1 MSACIAVWG
10 THVFSGLRGRVLISS
25 CLFSG
30 SFTMSPSSSTMFHFE
45 RERSIS
51 CVRCILFLAHGHRA
65 REEFS
70 GLIKGNGGFVLLDFR
85 CVAQNRHPLGSGEMN
100 PVGLRHIPCGLLTG
114 SVVLSHPLS
123 RENQQRLQTEFS
135 DMIVS
140 ALQKRQASGVKSR
153 RPTRVASYKKG
164 FLEYMQLNNSDH
176 DSTYF

>member
-1 MSACIAVWG
+1 
-10 THVFSGLRGRVLISS
+10 
-25 CLFSG
+25 
-30 SFTMSPSSSTMFHFE
+30 MFHFE
-45 RERSIS
+45 RERSIPY
-51 CVRCILFLAHGHRA
+51 VRCILLIVHKARRESSLDSSKAMVVLHSQHFL
-65 REEFS
+65 
-70 GLIKGNGGFVLLDFR
+70 
-85 CVAQNRHPLGSGEMN
+85 CVAPNSHRLGSGGIK
-100 PVGLRHIPCGLLTG
+100 PLGLRHSPCRLLTS

-140 ALQKRQASGVKSR
+140 ALQKRQASGKKSR